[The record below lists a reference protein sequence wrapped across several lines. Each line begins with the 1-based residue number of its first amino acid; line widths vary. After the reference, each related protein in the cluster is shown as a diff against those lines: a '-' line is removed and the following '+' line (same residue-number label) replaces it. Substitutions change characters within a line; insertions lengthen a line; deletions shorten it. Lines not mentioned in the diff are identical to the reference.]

1 MKLEFLY
8 LPTRDLSAA
17 LALYR
22 DALGW
27 QEAWREGES
36 TVSLALPGTEVQ
48 LMLDATDPDAA
59 FGPIFVVGSVHDFHA
74 GRPSELRVS
83 MEPAAIPGGF
93 MATFEDQSG
102 NTMYVIDQS
111 EDAAASGPG

>member
-1 MKLEFLY
+1 
-8 LPTRDLSAA
+8 
-17 LALYR
+17 
-22 DALGW
+22 
-27 QEAWREGES
+27 
-36 TVSLALPGTEVQ
+36 
-48 LMLDATDPDAA
+48 
-59 FGPIFVVGSVHDFHA
+59 
-74 GRPSELRVS
+74 

>member
-8 LPTRDLSAA
+8 MPTRDLGAA

-22 DALGW
+22 DGLGW

-59 FGPIFVVGSVHDFHA
+59 FGPIFVVDNVHDFHTR
-74 GRPSELRVS
+74 RPSELRIR
-83 MEPAAIPGGF
+83 MEPEAIPGGL
-93 MATFEDQSG
+93 MATYEDQSG
-102 NTMYVIDQS
+102 NTIYVIDQS
-111 EDAAASGPG
+111 EDAAASGTG